1 MQALVQYLSQLLFG
15 RRKFFLG
22 LFAFITVA
30 LAISASQL
38 RVDAGFAKMIP
49 LQHPYM
55 QTFMNYQSTF
65 GSANRVLIAL
75 RTKDGQDIYNPE
87 FFDTLKKVTD
97 EVFFL
102 PGTDRATVTSLF
114 TPNVRFIEVVEE
126 GFAGGNVIPAEVIG
140 KLAEGGLAK
149 EDLDLVR
156 TNVLKSGHVGRLVS
170 NDFQGAMVVASLL
183 EQDPTTGA
191 KLDYKE
197 VAKKLE
203 AIRTTYENDKVDLH
217 IIGFAKA
224 VGDIADGAAGV
235 LVFFVVAFFIT
246 AALLY
251 WYSGSGK
258 ITGLALICA
267 IVPVIWLLG
276 ILPLIGFGIDP
287 LSILVPFLIFSIG
300 VSHAVQMT
308 NAWKLEV
315 VSGLTPL
322 EAAKTSFAKLFV
334 PGAMALLANAVGF
347 MVIVF
352 IAIDIVR
359 ELAITASLGVAVM
372 IVTNKMLLTILL
384 SYLNLTP
391 AETAKLKSQ
400 GGEVRGDA
408 VWRRIKVF
416 ATPKAAMVVLVATS
430 VLLAAAAIQS
440 RNMKTGDLGK
450 GIPEL
455 WDDSRYNQDIV
466 AIVDSF
472 SIGVDILSVI
482 VESKDI
488 DGACTHFE
496 VMDAIDRFEAHM
508 RDVYGVQST
517 ISLAGISKTINAG
530 WNEGNP
536 RWRVHS
542 RNQAV
547 LAQSVTPVDTGTG
560 LLNTDCSAM
569 QVLIFTSDHQG
580 ETLRHII
587 QEIKDYTAANPQPNI
602 QFLLASGNM
611 GVMAATNEAVD
622 EAEAIMLMLLFA
634 AISLLCY
641 AEFRS
646 VPAVLC
652 IVVPL
657 AIVAVLCNA
666 LMATL
671 GIGLKVS
678 TLPVVALG
686 VGVGVDYGIY
696 LFERMKHALAD
707 GDSLPDAF
715 HKALQQ
721 RGTAAIFTAI
731 TMSVS
736 VGTWAFSALKFQA
749 DMGILLAFL
758 FLVNMLG
765 AIFVLPALAAYLVR
779 DKVTK

>member
-1 MQALVQYLSQLLFG
+1 MKMQAFVQSLSDLLFG

-22 LFAFITVA
+22 LFAAITVL

-55 QTFMNYQSTF
+55 KTFTEYQKTF
-65 GSANRVLIAL
+65 GGANRVLIAL
-75 RTKDGQDIYNPE
+75 RTKDGQDIYNAE
-87 FFDTLKKVTD
+87 FLKTLKGVTD
-97 EVFFL
+97 DVFFL
-102 PGTDRATVTSLF
+102 PGIDRPTVTSLF

-126 GFAGGNVIPAEVIG
+126 GFAGGNVIPASFAG
-140 KLAEGGLAK
+140 TP
-149 EDLDLVR
+149 EDLELVR
-156 TNVLKSGHVGRLVS
+156 GNVLKSGHVGRLVS
-170 NDFQGAMVVASLL
+170 NDFKGAMVSAELL
-183 EQDPTTGA
+183 EVDPNTGA
-191 KLDYKE
+191 KLDYRE

-203 AIRTTYENDKVDLH
+203 AIRTKYGNDKVSIH

-224 VGDIADGAAGV
+224 VGDIAAGAAGV

-246 AALLY
+246 ALLLL
-251 WYSGSGK
+251 WYSGSAK
-258 ITGLALICA
+258 LTGLALVCA
-267 IVPVIWLLG
+267 FVPVVWLLG

-308 NAWKLEV
+308 NAWKMEV
-315 VSGLTPL
+315 VAGSDGFN
-322 EAAKTSFAKLFV
+322 AAKSAFSNLFV

-347 MVIVF
+347 MVMVY

-384 SYLNLTP
+384 SYLKLTP
-391 AETAKLKSQ
+391 AETEKLRQQ
-400 GGEVRGDA
+400 GGENRGD
-408 VWRRIKVF
+408 WLWKRIQVF
-416 ATPKAAMVVLVATS
+416 ATPKVAIVVLVVTA
-430 VLLAAAAIQS
+430 VLMAGAAIKG
-440 RNMKTGDLGK
+440 RDMKTGDLGK

-455 WDDSRYNQDIV
+455 RDNSVYNQDIN
-466 AIVDSF
+466 AIVNSF
-472 SIGVDILSVI
+472 SIGVDMLSVI
-482 VESKDI
+482 VQAKNI
-488 DGACTHFE
+488 DGACTDFE
-496 VMDAIDRFEAHM
+496 VMDSIDRFENYM
-508 RDVYGVQST
+508 RNVHGVQGT
-517 ISLAGISKTINAG
+517 ISLAGVSKIVNAG

-542 RNQAV
+542 RNRDV
-547 LAQSVTPVDTGTG
+547 LAQAVTPIDTGTG

-569 QVLIFTSDHQG
+569 QVLIFTKDHQG
-580 ETLRHII
+580 ETLTHII
-587 QEIKDYTAANPQPNI
+587 QEIKDYTAAHPQKNI
-602 QFLLASGNM
+602 DFKLASGPV

-622 EAEAIMLMLLFA
+622 AAEVVMLVLLFA
-634 AISLLCY
+634 SISLLCY

-646 VPAVLC
+646 VAAVLC

-696 LFERMKHALAD
+696 LFERMKHSLAD
-707 GDSLPDAF
+707 GESLPDAF

-721 RGTAAIFTAI
+721 RGTAAMFTAV
-731 TMSVS
+731 TMSIS

-758 FLVNMLG
+758 FMVNMLG
-765 AIFVLPALAAYLVR
+765 AIFVLPALAAFLIK
-779 DKVTK
+779 DKKAA